1 MKLYSNIII
10 HQNIYNNLPG
20 WITDIYASGAA
31 QILFNI
37 VNAKACEDECLLFFT
52 QKLLNAYG

>member
-1 MKLYSNIII
+1 MKLYN
-10 HQNIYNNLPG
+10 NNNLPG